1 MLDVDAGKYAVY
13 VWPAFA
19 VSAPVSRGDDRRQPG
34 PRPALEAPGRG
45 PDERPSVKRWLAFAP
60 LIALALLAVLFAGYS
75 LKRNPQIQPSAMV
88 GRPVPDLTLPELE
101 TGRPVP
107 LRQAI
112 TGPVLVNFYASWCAP
127 CELEAPALMRLKA
140 QGVAILGVGYKDAP
154 ENNRAFLG
162 RLGDPFAPAGARP
175 RRSGRAGVR
184 RHRGARE
191 LSDRRLGGDH
201 RQVHRRTDAGRRAED
216 HRGNAALTTIAD
228 LGVSLTIS
236 LRRP

>member
-1 MLDVDAGKYAVY
+1 M
-13 VWPAFA
+13 
-19 VSAPVSRGDDRRQPG
+19 
-34 PRPALEAPGRG
+34 
-45 PDERPSVKRWLAFAP
+45 KRWLAFAP

-88 GRPVPDLTLPELE
+88 GHPVPDLALPELE

-162 RLGDPFAPAGARP
+162 RLGDPFALRVLD
-175 RRSGRAGVR
+175 RDGRAGLEFGVTGVPESYLIDASGVIIDKFTGELTPDEELKIIAATR
-184 RHRGARE
+184 R
-191 LSDRRLGGDH
+191 
-201 RQVHRRTDAGRRAED
+201 
-216 HRGNAALTTIAD
+216 
-228 LGVSLTIS
+228 
-236 LRRP
+236 